1 MAKKKRQ
8 HISVGFVSLGC
19 PKNTVDSER
28 MLAHIVQ
35 AGMLIS
41 EDPDRADAVVV
52 NTCGFIAPA
61 KAESIDV
68 IRHALDCKR
77 QGSVG
82 KILVAGCL
90 SQRMGDALLEEVPGI
105 DAVVGLEQRDRIAE
119 IILQTLKQDRAGV
132 YLEPQLTHKAHGIHQ
147 DDTRLLIGPPH
158 RAYLRISEGCDHKC
172 SFCTIPSIRGP
183 FRSKPEDQVIQE
195 AGELVEAGVKELN
208 VVAQDT
214 TSYERDLK
222 VKNGLAHLLNRL
234 SSIETLPWIRLMYL
248 YPTGVSDHL
257 IETLATNDR
266 ILKYLDIPIQHANDR
281 ILKAMRRPDKQDHI
295 RHLIERLRKA
305 MPDIIL
311 RTTVIVGFPGE
322 TDEEFEDLLS
332 FIEWAQ
338 FDALGC
344 FPYCQEPGTEA
355 ATLPGQIE
363 ESVKQRRVERLM
375 MAQQAIAF
383 AKNQEQ
389 VGRTLAC
396 LVDDIEPDGTGIARY
411 YGQAPD
417 IDSVCLIANC
427 PVEPGSFVEVRVTA
441 VQDYDLVCE
450 QV

>member
-8 HISVGFVSLGC
+8 LISVGFVALGC

-41 EDPDRADAVVV
+41 EDPDQADAVVI

-68 IRHALDCKR
+68 MRHALDCKR
-77 QGSVG
+77 RGTVR
-82 KILVAGCL
+82 KVLVAGCL
-90 SQRMGDALLEEVPGI
+90 SQRMGDTLLQEVPGI
-105 DAVVGLEQRDRIAE
+105 DAVIGLEQRDQIAE
-119 IILQTLKQDRAGV
+119 IILQMLKQDKPEV
-132 YLEPQLTHKAHGIHQ
+132 FLEPQFTQKTPAVNQ
-147 DDTRLLIGPPH
+147 DDARLLIGPGH
-158 RAYLRISEGCDHKC
+158 RAYIRISEGCDHKC

-195 AGELVEAGVKELN
+195 AVELANAGVRELN

-222 VKNGLAHLLNRL
+222 VKDGLAHLLSRL
-234 SSIETLPWIRLMYL
+234 SHIENLPWIRLMYL
-248 YPTGVSDHL
+248 YPTGVSDLL
-257 IETLATNDR
+257 IQTLARNER
-266 ILKYLDIPIQHANDR
+266 ILKYLDIPIQHASNR
-281 ILKAMRRPDKQDHI
+281 ILTAMRRPDKQS
-295 RHLIERLRKA
+295 HLRDLIDRLRLA

-332 FIEWAQ
+332 FIERAQ

-344 FPYCQEPGTEA
+344 FPYFQEPGTEA
-355 ATLPGQIE
+355 ATLPDQIE
-363 ESVKQRRVERLM
+363 ESVTQARVERLM
-375 MAQQAIAF
+375 TAQQVIAF
-383 AKNQEQ
+383 AKNQQ
-389 VGRTLAC
+389 HVGRTLTC
-396 LVDDIEPDGTGIARY
+396 LVDHIEPDGTGIARY

-417 IDSVCLIANC
+417 IDSVCLIADC
-427 PVEPGSFVEVRVTA
+427 TARPGDFIDARVTA
-441 VQDYDLVCE
+441 TQDYDLVVE
-450 QV
+450 QI

>member
-8 HISVGFVSLGC
+8 ANSVGFVALGC

-35 AGMLIS
+35 GGMLIS
-41 EDPDRADAVVV
+41 EDPDQADAVVI

-61 KAESIDV
+61 KAESIGV

-77 QGSVG
+77 QG
-82 KILVAGCL
+82 KIRKVLVAGCL
-90 SQRMGDALLEEVPGI
+90 SQRMGEALLQEVPGI
-105 DAVVGLEQRDRIAE
+105 DAVIGLEQRDQIAE
-119 IILQTLKQDRAGV
+119 IILKTLKQDHPGIF
-132 YLEPQLTHKAHGIHQ
+132 LEPELTRKPHAINQ
-147 DDTRLLIGPPH
+147 DDTRLLIGPAH
-158 RAYLRISEGCDHKC
+158 RAYVRISEGCDHKC
-172 SFCTIPSIRGP
+172 SFCTIPAIRGP
-183 FRSKPEDQVIQE
+183 FRSKPEDQVVQE
-195 AGELVEAGVKELN
+195 ALELVNSGVKELN
-208 VVAQDT
+208 LVAQDT

-222 VKNGLAHLLNRL
+222 VKDGLAHLLGRL
-234 SSIETLPWIRLMYL
+234 DEIKDLPWIRLMYL

-257 IETLATNDR
+257 IKTLATGQR
-266 ILKYLDIPIQHANDR
+266 ILKYLDIPIQHASDR
-281 ILKAMRRPDKQDHI
+281 ILRAMRRPDKQSHL
-295 RHLIERLRKA
+295 RGLIERLRLA

-344 FPYCQEPGTEA
+344 FPYFQEPGTEA

-363 ESVKQRRVERLM
+363 ESVKQERVEQLM
-375 MAQQAIAF
+375 MTQQAIAF
-383 AKNQEQ
+383 AKNQQ
-389 VGRTLAC
+389 HVGRTLTC

-411 YGQAPD
+411 YGQAPE

-427 PVEPGSFVEVRVTA
+427 RAEPGDFIQGHVTA
-441 VQDYDLVCE
+441 TQDYDLVCE
-450 QV
+450 SL

>member
-8 HISVGFVSLGC
+8 LIRVGFVALGC

-28 MLAHIVQ
+28 MLAQIVQ

-41 EDPDRADAVVV
+41 EDPDQADAVVI

-77 QGSVG
+77 QG
-82 KILVAGCL
+82 KIRKVLVAGCL
-90 SQRMGDALLEEVPGI
+90 SQRMGDTLLQEVPGI
-105 DAVVGLEQRDRIAE
+105 DAVVGLEQRDQIAG
-119 IILQTLKQDRAGV
+119 IILQILKQDKPEV
-132 YLEPQLTHKAHGIHQ
+132 FLEPQLTQKPHAVNQ

-158 RAYLRISEGCDHKC
+158 RAYIRISEGCDHKC

-183 FRSKPEDQVIQE
+183 FRSKPEDQVFQE
-195 AGELVEAGVKELN
+195 ALELVHAGVKELD

-222 VKNGLAHLLNRL
+222 VKDGLAHLLGRL
-234 SSIETLPWIRLMYL
+234 NEIDDLPWIRLMYL

-257 IETLATNDR
+257 VETLATSTH
-266 ILKYLDIPIQHANDR
+266 ILKYLDIPIQHASDR
-281 ILKAMRRPDKQDHI
+281 ILRAMRRPDKQSHL
-295 RHLIERLRKA
+295 RRLIEQLRQA
-305 MPDIIL
+305 MPDIVL

-322 TDEEFEDLLS
+322 TDEDFQTLLA

-344 FPYCQEPGTEA
+344 FPYFQEPGTEA
-355 ATLPGQIE
+355 ATLPNQIE
-363 ESVKQRRVERLM
+363 DAIKAQRVEQLM

-383 AKNQEQ
+383 AKNQQ
-389 VGRTLAC
+389 RVGQPLTC
-396 LVDDIEPDGTGIARY
+396 LVDEMMPDSTGIARY
-411 YGQAPD
+411 YGQAPE

-427 PVEPGSFVEVRVTA
+427 PVQPGQFIQVRVTGT
-441 VQDYDLVCE
+441 QDYDLVCE
-450 QV
+450 VL